1 MKAIFFGTPAIAVPA
16 LDALCGVAEVTLVLC
31 QPDRPKGRG
40 LALAAPPV
48 KQRALALGIP
58 VHQPTKV
65 RTVEFAQLIRDQA
78 ADVAVVMAYGRI
90 LTKAVLD
97 APRLGCVNLHASLL
111 PLYRGAAPITWAIVD
126 GQTETG
132 ISLMQ
137 MDEGM
142 DTGKVLSMRKLP
154 IPQHAN
160 AEELSEALAAC
171 AATVVSEELPRF
183 FRGEL
188 SPTPQEHEHATHAR
202 LLTKEDGRI
211 NFNQPCEAVHN
222 HIRGMNPWPG
232 ATTSLG
238 DKTLKIIRAKAVPE
252 AAADA
257 PPGTVVTAERGRIE
271 LTCSS
276 GRIEILIAQLEGK
289 KALPATELL
298 SGRAIVRGQRFSG
311 S

>member
-16 LDALCGVAEVTLVLC
+16 LDALCAVAEVTLVIC

-48 KQRALALGIP
+48 KERALELGIA

-65 RTVEFAQLIRDQA
+65 RTVEFAELIRDQA

-132 ISLMQ
+132 VSLMQ

-142 DTGKVLSMRKLP
+142 DTGAVLSMKKIP
-154 IPQHAN
+154 IPEGAN
-160 AEELSEALAAC
+160 LEELSAALAAC
-171 AATVVSEELPRF
+171 AANVVSEDLPKF
-183 FRGEL
+183 LRGEL
-188 SPTPQEHEHATHAR
+188 LPTPQDHERATHAR

-211 NFNQPCEAVHN
+211 NFDQPCKAVHN
-222 HIRGMNPWPG
+222 HVRGMNPWPG
-232 ATTSLG
+232 ATTSLN
-238 DKTLKIIRAKAVPE
+238 DKTLKVIRTYAVPD
-252 AAADA
+252 APADA
-257 PPGTVVTAERGRIE
+257 PPGTVVVAEKGRIE
-271 LTCSS
+271 VTCSA
-276 GRIEILIAQLEGK
+276 GRIEIAIAQLEGK
-289 KALPATELL
+289 KALPAAELL
-298 SGRAIVRGQRFSG
+298 SGRAITLGQRLGKS
-311 S
+311 